1 MLKPFGEQ
9 AELVTDSDIDET
21 SSLMSKSS
29 KSVPGDL
36 EENSGRDDNLAHDP
50 HHINIRGVAL
60 FSKVE
65 FWQLWLMLGLLTGIG
80 LMTIKYAMRLPISD
94 LRSH

>member
-1 MLKPFGEQ
+1 M
-9 AELVTDSDIDET
+9 LVTDSDTDET

-29 KSVPGDL
+29 RSVPGDL
-36 EENSGRDDNLAHDP
+36 EENPGMDDHLVHDP

-65 FWQLWLMLGLLTGIG
+65 FWQLWLMLGLLTGVG
-80 LMTIKYAMRLPISD
+80 LMTIKYVIRLLISR
-94 LRSH
+94 LRSR

>member
-1 MLKPFGEQ
+1 M
-9 AELVTDSDIDET
+9 VTNSDIDET

-36 EENSGRDDNLAHDP
+36 EENYERDEHLTHDP
-50 HHINIRGVAL
+50 HHMNIRGVAL

-65 FWQLWLMLGLLTGIG
+65 FWQLWLMLGLLTGVG
-80 LMTIKYAMRLPISD
+80 LMTIKYVMRLPIID
-94 LRSH
+94 LESH